1 MYKYLKE
8 LTKDSKD
15 DLPSLQPRSVLDLL
29 QPLAHLCVQTSCSTN
44 YTNIMQECTNTRQT
58 LFKYHTNII

>member
-15 DLPSLQPRSVLDLL
+15 DLPSLQSRSVLDLL

-44 YTNIMQECTNTRQT
+44 IMQESTNTRQT